1 MLYTEWN
8 WDTALEVRYEEGV
21 EDGIEQGIE
30 RGVEQG
36 IEKNR
41 QYVLE
46 LLNQGLSVEEIKQ
59 RLTKTA
65 AQ

>member
-21 EDGIEQGIE
+21 EDGVE
-30 RGVEQG
+30 RG

-46 LLNQGLSVEEIKQ
+46 MLNQGLSVDEIKQ
-59 RLTKTA
+59 RLTKTTTN
-65 AQ
+65 